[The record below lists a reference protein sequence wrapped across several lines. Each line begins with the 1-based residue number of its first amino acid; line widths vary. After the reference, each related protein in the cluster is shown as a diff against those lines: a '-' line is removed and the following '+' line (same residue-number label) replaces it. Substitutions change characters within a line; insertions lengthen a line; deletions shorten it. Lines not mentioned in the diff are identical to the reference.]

1 MTEKKSIE
9 KTSEQVWNKCRYDY
23 ETSDLT
29 YQELA
34 DKYGLKKSTVRT
46 RRYRE
51 KWEKRN
57 QIGNTKVAIEH
68 KDPKA
73 PKPKAG
79 AGNKPKK
86 AHNRTDPSKEI
97 QNDLQEMNMG
107 NEGNMELLDI
117 NDNLSETEKMFVLHY
132 IKYKNATK
140 SYKLAMSN
148 PDISDSNAS
157 LRGYHVLNRPHVKAE
172 INRLSKIL
180 TDQHMLTAS
189 DIIGRYVDI
198 MQADIKD
205 FVRFGTETAERQN
218 ERTGEWEEYERN
230 VVYFKDMDKVD
241 GTIIQEISIGREGAK
256 IKLYDKYKAM
266 EALAKY
272 TQALDS
278 KRIRDLEERKLELQI
293 KQMEMQLEQGIDN
306 QHPTTLIVSNT
317 DQMRA
322 EIERR
327 KRVYD
332 TDSTE

>member
-1 MTEKKSIE
+1 MTEKKWDS
-9 KTSEQVWNKCRYDY
+9 CRFDY
-23 ETSDLT
+23 ETTEMT

-34 DKYGLKKSTVRT
+34 DKHGLKKSTIRT

-51 KWEKRN
+51 KWEKKN
-57 QIGNTKVAIEH
+57 QVGGTEVAVEH

-79 AGNKPKK
+79 TGNKPKK
-86 AHNRTDPSKEI
+86 SRNHKDPTKEI
-97 QNDLQEMNMG
+97 QNDLQEMNTG
-107 NEGNMELLDI
+107 NEGDMELLDI
-117 NDNLSETEKMFVLHY
+117 DDELSEMEKMFVLHY
-132 IKYKNATK
+132 MKYKNASK
-140 SYKLAMSN
+140 SYRLAVN
-148 PDISDSNAS
+148 KPDLDRSQAGV
-157 LRGYHVLNRPHVKAE
+157 RGHHVLNRPHVQAE

-189 DIIGRYVDI
+189 DIIGRYMDI

-205 FVRFGTETAERQN
+205 FIRFGTETAERQN
-218 ERTGEWEEYERN
+218 ERTGEWETYERN
-230 VVYFKDMDKVD
+230 VVYFKDMDRVD

-293 KQMEMQLEQGIDN
+293 KQMELQLEQGIDN
-306 QHPTTLIVSNT
+306 QQPTTLIVSNT

-332 TDSTE
+332 ADSTEE

>member
-1 MTEKKSIE
+1 MTDKQI
-9 KTSEQVWNKCRYDY
+9 WNSCRYDY
-23 ETSDLT
+23 ETTELT

-34 DKYGLKKSTVRT
+34 DKYGLKKSTIRT

-51 KWEKRN
+51 KWEKKN
-57 QIGNTKVAIEH
+57 QVGDTKVAVEH

-73 PKPKAG
+73 PKPKKTAE
-79 AGNKPKK
+79 NKPKK
-86 AHNRTDPSKEI
+86 SRNRKDPTKEI
-97 QNDLQEMNMG
+97 QNELQQMNTG
-107 NEGNMELLDI
+107 NEGDLELLEISDE
-117 NDNLSETEKMFVLHY
+117 LSEYEKMFVLHY
-132 IKYKNATK
+132 SKYKNAAK
-140 SYKLAMSN
+140 SYRLATSN
-148 PDISDSNAS
+148 PDMKDSNANI
-157 LRGYHVLNRPHVKAE
+157 RGFSMLNRPHVKAE
-172 INRLSKIL
+172 VNRISKIL

-205 FVRFGTETAERQN
+205 FIRFGTETAERQN

-272 TQALDS
+272 TQALDG

-306 QHPTTLIVSNT
+306 QQPATMIVTNT
-317 DQMRA
+317 DQMRE

-327 KRVYD
+327 KKVYD
-332 TDSTE
+332 ANSTEE

>member
-1 MTEKKSIE
+1 MADKTERIWKACKS
-9 KTSEQVWNKCRYDY
+9 DY
-23 ETSDLT
+23 ETTELT

-34 DKYGLKKSTVRT
+34 DKYGLKKSTIRT

-51 KWEKRN
+51 KWEKKN
-57 QIGNTKVAIEH
+57 QVGDTKVAIAH
-68 KDPKA
+68 KDPQA
-73 PKPKAG
+73 PKASKKTG
-79 AGNKPKK
+79 MTPKK
-86 AHNRTDPSKEI
+86 SRNHTDPTKEI
-97 QNDLQEMNMG
+97 EKELEQDIGNDGDLDLLQISDE
-107 NEGNMELLDI
+107 
-117 NDNLSETEKMFVLHY
+117 LSEYEKMFVLHY
-132 IKYKNATK
+132 SKYKNAAK
-140 SYKLAMSN
+140 SYRLAMNNTDMSN
-148 PDISDSNAS
+148 VKAGTKGG
-157 LRGYHVLNRPHVKAE
+157 LMLNRPHVKAE
-172 INRLSKIL
+172 VNRISKIL

-205 FVRFGTETAERQN
+205 FIRFGTETAERQN

-272 TQALDS
+272 TQALDG

-306 QHPTTLIVSNT
+306 QQPATMIVTNT

-327 KRVYD
+327 KKVYD
-332 TDSTE
+332 ADDTEE

>member
-1 MTEKKSIE
+1 M
-9 KTSEQVWNKCRYDY
+9 TSEQVWNKCKLDY
-23 ETSDLT
+23 ETTDMT

-34 DKYGLKKSTVRT
+34 DKHRLKKSTIRT

-51 KWEKRN
+51 KWEKKN
-57 QIGNTKVAIEH
+57 QVGNTKVAVEH

-73 PKPKAG
+73 PKPSKKTG
-79 AGNKPKK
+79 MKPKK
-86 AHNRTDPSKEI
+86 ARNHKDPSKEI
-97 QNDLQEMNMG
+97 QNDLQEMSTG
-107 NEGNMELLDI
+107 NEGDLEILDI
-117 NDNLSETEKMFVLHY
+117 DDDLSEYEKMFVLHY
-132 IKYKNATK
+132 MKYKNATK
-140 SYKLAMSN
+140 SYRLAMNN
-148 PDISDSNAS
+148 PNMDSNNAGI
-157 LRGYHVLNRPHVKAE
+157 RGYSVLNRPHVKAE
-172 INRLSKIL
+172 VSRLSKIL

-205 FVRFGTETAERQN
+205 FIRFGTEKAERQN

-278 KRIRDLEERKLELQI
+278 QRIRDLEERKLELQI
-293 KQMEMQLEQGIDN
+293 KQMEMQLEHGIDN
-306 QHPTTLIVSNT
+306 QQPTTMIVTNT

-322 EIERR
+322 EMERR
-327 KRVYD
+327 KKVYD

>member
-1 MTEKKSIE
+1 MTEKKNTE
-9 KTSEQVWNKCRYDY
+9 KTSEQVWNSCRYDY

-34 DKYGLKKSTVRT
+34 DKHGLKKSTVRT

-51 KWEKRN
+51 KWEKKN
-57 QIGNTKVAIEH
+57 QVGNIKVAIEH

-73 PKPKAG
+73 PKPSKKTG
-79 AGNKPKK
+79 MKPKK
-86 AHNRTDPSKEI
+86 ARNHKDPSKEI
-97 QNDLQEMNMG
+97 QKMNVG
-107 NEGNMELLDI
+107 NEGDMELLDI
-117 NDNLSETEKMFVLHY
+117 SDELSEYEKMFVLHY
-132 IKYKNATK
+132 IKYKNSAK
-140 SYKLAMSN
+140 SYKLAYN
-148 PDISDSNAS
+148 HPDMTPHTAGQKGSF
-157 LRGYHVLNRPHVKAE
+157 VLNRPHVRAE
-172 INRLSKIL
+172 VNRLSKIL

-205 FVRFGTETAERQN
+205 FIRFGTEKAERQN

-278 KRIRDLEERKLELQI
+278 QRIRDLEERKLELQI

-306 QHPTTLIVSNT
+306 QQPTTLIVSNT

-322 EIERR
+322 EMERR
-327 KRVYD
+327 KKVYD

>member
-1 MTEKKSIE
+1 M
-9 KTSEQVWNKCRYDY
+9 TSEQVWKKCRHDY
-23 ETSDLT
+23 ETTNMT

-34 DKYGLKKSTVRT
+34 DKHKLKKSTVRT

-51 KWEKRN
+51 KWEKKN
-57 QIGNTKVAIEH
+57 QIGNTKVAVEH

-73 PKPKAG
+73 PKPKT
-79 AGNKPKK
+79 GNTPKK
-86 AHNRTDPSKEI
+86 ALNHTDPTKEI
-97 QNDLQEMNMG
+97 QNDLQQMNTG
-107 NEGNMELLDI
+107 NEGDMELLDI
-117 NDNLSETEKMFVLHY
+117 SDELSEHEKMFVLHY

-140 SYKLAMSN
+140 SYRLAMNN
-148 PDISDSNAS
+148 PNISDNNAGI
-157 LRGYHVLNRPHVKAE
+157 RGYKLLNKPHVQAE
-172 INRLSKIL
+172 ISRLSKII

-198 MQADIKD
+198 MNADIRD
-205 FVRFGTETAERQN
+205 FIRFGTETAERQN
-218 ERTGEWEEYERN
+218 ERTGEWETYERN

-293 KQMEMQLEQGIDN
+293 KQMELQLEQGIDN
-306 QHPTTLIVSNT
+306 QQPTTLIVTNT

-322 EIERR
+322 EMERR

-332 TDSTE
+332 ADSTE